1 MAVSIWIASRNSS
14 DPMKRFIVTGHRAST
29 TGDFKL
35 DDIAGGAGRLDI
47 LVRCVNSSL
56 FLSHGIRKDV
66 EVYLVLEG
74 GNDAPK
80 TVIFKGDSVRYLNP
94 DERSTAS
101 LIRNAVM
108 RPLGKD
114 EVVQSTPGV
123 SVTRKS
129 FAQLLEELAPLGKII
144 YLKEDGVDC
153 RDYTFPENPIYI
165 MGDDKDPTPDEE
177 ELIESYD
184 PDRICLGPLSLHAN
198 HCIVVVHNE
207 MDRREA

>member
-1 MAVSIWIASRNSS
+1 
-14 DPMKRFIVTGHRAST
+14 MKRFVITGHRAAT

-56 FLSHGIRKDV
+56 FLSHGIRRDV

-74 GNDAPK
+74 GDDAPK

-108 RPLGKD
+108 KPLGKD
-114 EVVQSTPGV
+114 ETVQSTPGV
-123 SVTRKS
+123 FVTRKS
-129 FAQLLEELAPLGKII
+129 FSDVMNELAPTGKVI
-144 YLKEDGVDC
+144 YLKEDGIDVRSYD
-153 RDYTFPENPIYI
+153 FPENPIYV
-165 MGDDKDPTPDEE
+165 MGDDRDPTEE
-177 ELIESYD
+177 EEALIESLD
-184 PDRICLGPLSLHAN
+184 PDRICLGPRSLHAN
-198 HCIVVVHNE
+198 HCIVIVHNE
-207 MDRREA
+207 MDRKEA